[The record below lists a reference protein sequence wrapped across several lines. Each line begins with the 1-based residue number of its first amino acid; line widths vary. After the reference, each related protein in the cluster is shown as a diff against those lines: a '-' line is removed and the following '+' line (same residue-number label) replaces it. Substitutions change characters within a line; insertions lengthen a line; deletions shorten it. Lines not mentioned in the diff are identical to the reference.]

1 MRLKIQNSI
10 LFLVFSGLSVSLWGD
25 PNNPVDIGLI
35 IDIGSPVG
43 RTVLSCINM
52 AISDIHSANGTRIEL
67 HIKDSKGDSLSA
79 ITSGVDLLNNGRVQ
93 AIIVPEMTI
102 EASMLAS
109 LGENAEVPIFSFASI
124 PSSPDHSY
132 FLRIKEDEAAQF
144 GPVIALLEEFNWKN
158 IVLVYEETSDG
169 RNHLQHIVDMFQ
181 EKSISVFYKSFD
193 PLVNDSEMIDELL
206 ILKAMQTSVFV
217 MHGLPSLTSKVLIN
231 SKRLSMM
238 STGYAWIVTSNT
250 MDFEDSLHPSVIDA
264 MRGAL
269 GLKSY
274 IPSSE
279 KLQNVSKRWKREIQ
293 YAEQDLDLT
302 DFYVF
307 GVRAYDTIWA
317 VANVTRNMITKRI
330 GTYNKSHDKY
340 NMTGSANSRISSY
353 NSEILSQLLSSRF
366 RGLSGDYQ
374 FQNGKLVMEGY
385 EVVNVVGKGG
395 GTVGYWTLTDGLTQE
410 KSVSADGRVHS
421 LPYGVKTVIWPGP
434 SLSTP
439 KDRLFNS
446 SGRRLQIACPVKIG
460 FTELLRVQEDTQN
473 TVTTVTGF
481 VKEVFEAAIDDLSF
495 NVQYDLVPYKDANGE
510 TYKSYDQIVESV
522 YLKHFDAAIGDFTIT
537 SNRSLY
543 VDFTMPFTEL
553 GLGTLV
559 KLDKENRWFFF
570 KPFDSDLW
578 TMGACFFVG
587 LGVVVWIIEHPINEE
602 FQGSVVKQIG
612 TILWFSVSTLVYA
625 HRERLRSNL
634 SKFVVGIW
642 LFVVFILTASYTAI
656 LSSIL
661 TVQQIQL
668 TKGENIGYQYGS
680 LITRYA
686 ADSFNFSA
694 TDGTWNRYL
703 TAGQYAQA
711 LSKGNKNGGVG
722 AIIDEIPY
730 IKIFLA
736 NYPSGYALLET
747 SLTNN
752 GFGFVFQK
760 GSALVPE
767 LSRAIVKLRESG
779 KLLELEQKWYY
790 GGNQKSRLLP
800 SDNAQREPKTLNLDN
815 FIYLF
820 FISGISKV
828 IALFVIM
835 LLFLRKRKTL
845 DHLYKVFTKAR
856 MEVSRKCFSSR
867 VANASQMASP
877 PRVDANE
884 QAIAIG

>member
-10 LFLVFSGLSVSLWGD
+10 LFLVFSGLFVSLWGD

-181 EKSISVFYKSFD
+181 EKNISVFYKSFD

-217 MHGLPSLTSKVLIN
+217 MHGSPSLTSKVLIN

-302 DFYVF
+302 DFYLF

-353 NSEILSQLLSSRF
+353 NSEILSQLLSSQF
-366 RGLSGDYQ
+366 RGLSGEIQ
-374 FQNGKLVMEGY
+374 
-385 EVVNVVGKGG
+385 
-395 GTVGYWTLTDGLTQE
+395 
-410 KSVSADGRVHS
+410 SSDGRVHS

-460 FTELLRVQEDTQN
+460 FTQN

-481 VKEVFEAAIDDLSF
+481 AKEVFEAAIDGLSF

-522 YLKHFDAAIGDFTIT
+522 YLKHYDAAIGDFTIT

-680 LITRYA
+680 LNTRYA
-686 ADSFNFSA
+686 ADNFNFSA

-800 SDNAQREPKTLNLDN
+800 SDNDQREPKTLNLDN

-835 LLFLRKRKTL
+835 LLFLRKRKSL

-856 MEVSRKCFSSR
+856 MAVSRKCFSSR